1 MLLYFKVC
9 ILFVIELAKNE
20 MKQNKNDMTN
30 DKIIP
35 WLMSSMG
42 NSSRTK
48 ALQE

>member
-20 MKQNKNDMTN
+20 MKKKNDMTN